1 MSSCWSGYDQSST
14 TRSKSN
20 SETTEMQTPKPH
32 LHSMIQILN
41 FNQIF
46 WRLAEHLISSLGNN
60 SLFIYFSLI
69 TGGFHTI
76 LRRKQVSGMTFR
88 DSFHYGSRII
98 RKLSILEQ
106 IQNGKLKP
114 KIIVKTF
121 KNQDLEGR
129 ANPTKREPK

>member
-1 MSSCWSGYDQSST
+1 
-14 TRSKSN
+14 
-20 SETTEMQTPKPH
+20 
-32 LHSMIQILN
+32 
-41 FNQIF
+41 
-46 WRLAEHLISSLGNN
+46 
-60 SLFIYFSLI
+60 
-69 TGGFHTI
+69 
-76 LRRKQVSGMTFR
+76 MTFR